1 MSESG
6 VPDGFI
12 FIIITEVTYLRR
24 TGNETGSR
32 TQKERNYNMMP
43 CEIKGCTETHDLIQT
58 VIMNM
63 ETGRLHQEI
72 VCVNMCAG
80 VLDLF
85 LTLKPH

>member
-12 FIIITEVTYLRR
+12 YIIITEVTYLRR
-24 TGNETGSR
+24 TENETGSR
-32 TQKERNYNMMP
+32 TQKGRNNNMMP
-43 CEIKGCTETHDLIQT
+43 CEIKEYADTHDLIQT
-58 VIMNM
+58 VIMNI

-72 VCVNMCAG
+72 VCVNMCTG